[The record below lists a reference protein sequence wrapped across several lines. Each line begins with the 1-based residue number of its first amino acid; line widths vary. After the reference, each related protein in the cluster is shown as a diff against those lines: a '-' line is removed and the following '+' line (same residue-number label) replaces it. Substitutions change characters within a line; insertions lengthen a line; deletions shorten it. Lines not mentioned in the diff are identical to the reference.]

1 MEHLDWLMKN
11 RGGWSHV
18 ISLRRK
24 IMQPS
29 IVLHVEACLAVNKV
43 VHCIEKIRNGD
54 GKLWY
59 GYTIGL
65 SNY

>member
-1 MEHLDWLMKN
+1 MKN

-54 GKLWY
+54 GKL
-59 GYTIGL
+59 
-65 SNY
+65 